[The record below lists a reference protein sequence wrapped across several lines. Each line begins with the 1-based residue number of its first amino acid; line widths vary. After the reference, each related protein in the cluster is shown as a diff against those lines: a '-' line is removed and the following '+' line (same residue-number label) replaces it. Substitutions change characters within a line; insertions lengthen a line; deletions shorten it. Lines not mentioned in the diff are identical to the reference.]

1 MLLGHTDGLS
11 EHTSSRNQL
20 LSELEDNDT
29 TDSSEQI
36 LYSASFEGLAKY
48 IIKYETVIWLS
59 ISLLLVLAW
68 GVGFLMLLYLPV
80 SRYILRKDIASRQL
94 YVTPSE
100 IVYKVLHNTS
110 TISMLNLLFGI

>member
-36 LYSASFEGLAKY
+36 LYSASFEELAKY

-80 SRYILRKDIASRQL
+80 RRYILRKDIASRQL